1 MTDPAPAADGLAR
14 PIDFDARYGAGVER
28 ALVLGGGGIVFVA
41 WQLGYLKRLEAGG
54 VRLGDA
60 DLIVGTSA
68 GSVVATVM
76 ANNKLSRTH
85 REVETL
91 AKVPRLV
98 SALAPAGDLHP
109 SQQRALELFWTADNA
124 RPETLR
130 AIGHAS
136 LAAITPDVRTL
147 PRSLD
152 LVLRRRRWPSPALQI
167 TAADAFSGERL
178 VITEA
183 AGVPVHR
190 AAAASS
196 SVPGIFAPQPILDR
210 RCVDGGVSGSGTHP
224 DLAAGAGRALVLA
237 VRDTADVA
245 VATSEPGKFNGDMEL
260 LRASGTRVDV
270 RTSRLPDMNL
280 MDPKEVSH
288 ALALGAQQADEDAAE
303 LAAFF
308 N

>member
-1 MTDPAPAADGLAR
+1 M
-14 PIDFDARYGAGVER
+14 
-28 ALVLGGGGIVFVA
+28 A
-41 WQLGYLKRLEAGG
+41 WQLAYLNHLEVGG

-76 ANNKLSRTH
+76 ASNNLSRTH

-98 SALAPAGDLHP
+98 AALAPAGDLHP
-109 SQQRALELFWTADNA
+109 SQQRALDLFWTADNA

-152 LVLRRRRWPSPALQI
+152 LVLRKRRWPSRALLI
-167 TAADAFSGERL
+167 TSADAFSGERL
-178 VITEA
+178 VITKN

-210 RCVDGGVSGSGTHP
+210 RCMDGGVSGSGTHP
-224 DLAAGAGRALVLA
+224 DLAAGAARALVLA

-245 VATSEPGKFNGDMEL
+245 VATSEPGKFNRDVEL
-260 LRASGTRVDV
+260 LRASGTQVEV

-280 MDPKEVSH
+280 TDPKEVSH
-288 ALALGAQQADEDAAE
+288 ALELGTQQADEDAAE